1 MPLDAR
7 NYYLIRST
15 SGVSVMVR
23 RGTAPPQI
31 VGGGARFNTIER
43 PRRKSVVQ
51 WVGDDPYQM
60 DLAVLFDGY
69 GIGRYGMDMKSVET
83 DIARVNQMHNS
94 QGDLVPPVQVFID
107 GAVPVKGAK
116 WVITGIDWGGG
127 DNVIWQADSSRSAGY
142 RLRQDATLHL
152 LQYVQET
159 SLQLNKMPPMTTRY
173 QVKANQSLDMIAAQN
188 GISLQ
193 VLKDANG
200 IRDAKSVKTGQII
213 YIPPNVGQ
221 GKN

>member
-1 MPLDAR
+1 
-7 NYYLIRST
+7 
-15 SGVSVMVR
+15 MVR
-23 RGTAPPQI
+23 RGVDVPQI
-31 VGGGARFNTIER
+31 TGGGARFNTIER

-51 WVGDDPYQM
+51 WVGDDPYSM
-60 DLAVLFDGY
+60 DVSVMFDGY
-69 GIGRYGMDMKSVET
+69 STGRYGMQQVSVEM
-83 DIARVNQMHNS
+83 DIRKVDQMRVS
-94 QGDLVPPVQVFID
+94 KGSLVPPVQVFID
-107 GAVPVKGAK
+107 GALPVKGAT
-116 WVITGIDWGGG
+116 WVITGIDWGTET
-127 DNVIWQADSSRSAGY
+127 IWNTDARGRGY
-142 RLRQDATLHL
+142 RLRQDATIHF

-173 QVKANQSLDMIAAQN
+173 QVKANQPLDMIAAQN

-213 YIPPNVGQ
+213 YIPPNVGM